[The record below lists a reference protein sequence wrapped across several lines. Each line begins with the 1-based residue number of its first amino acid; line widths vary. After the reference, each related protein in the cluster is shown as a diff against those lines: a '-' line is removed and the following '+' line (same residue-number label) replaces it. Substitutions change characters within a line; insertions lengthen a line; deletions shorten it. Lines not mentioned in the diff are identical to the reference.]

1 MIWQDQRQWWSYEKF
16 SIKKSKNKCRG
27 CSRISRKMVS
37 GNAQRP
43 GDIVKSYSGKTIEI
57 LNTDAEED

>member
-1 MIWQDQRQWWSYEKF
+1 
-16 SIKKSKNKCRG
+16 
-27 CSRISRKMVS
+27 MVS

-57 LNTDAEED
+57 LNTDAEGSACLSRCLNLY